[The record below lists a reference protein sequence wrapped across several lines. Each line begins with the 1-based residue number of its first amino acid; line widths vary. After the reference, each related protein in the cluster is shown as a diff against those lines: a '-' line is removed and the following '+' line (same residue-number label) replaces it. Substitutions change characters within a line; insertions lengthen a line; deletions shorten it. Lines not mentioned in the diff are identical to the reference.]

1 MKIVIQGAGAVGSH
15 LAKMLR
21 EEGNEIT
28 VVDND
33 NTRLSNLEAV
43 TDIQAIHGN
52 PSSIQVLREAGVD
65 KADLFIAVY
74 PASSQE
80 MNIIGALLA
89 KHLGAAK
96 VLARINDEGYLTAEN
111 KLLFKEMG
119 IELMFYPEKIAA
131 DEIVDQLKHATF
143 SETMDFAHGRLQI
156 AVFKLDE
163 DSPLLDIKLI
173 DFTQK
178 LPREES
184 EQFRIIAVSR
194 GDETIIPKLD
204 TVFQFGDLVF
214 TIAKREGVELLIKY
228 FGKKNITVGKVMI
241 VGGGPI
247 TEMVA
252 KSLYK
257 EHISVKIIEMDRAR
271 AEELAEA
278 LPDEVITV
286 IGDGRTSE
294 FLYEEGIAD
303 CDAFVALTGEDE
315 TNILSCVV
323 AKKLGVPR
331 TVAEVE
337 NFEYTR
343 LAEGM
348 GVDSVINKKLI
359 TASRIFKFTLSG
371 RARFVKYMSGTN
383 AEVIE
388 YTVSP
393 GAAITKKPLKDLDF
407 PKNAI
412 IGGVIRGSEAYI
424 AVGGTQIEAYDRVAV
439 FAMPEALREIDKF
452 FR

>member
-43 TDIQAIHGN
+43 TDIQAVHGN

-286 IGDGRTSE
+286 IGDGRNSE
-294 FLYEEGIAD
+294 FLYEEGITD